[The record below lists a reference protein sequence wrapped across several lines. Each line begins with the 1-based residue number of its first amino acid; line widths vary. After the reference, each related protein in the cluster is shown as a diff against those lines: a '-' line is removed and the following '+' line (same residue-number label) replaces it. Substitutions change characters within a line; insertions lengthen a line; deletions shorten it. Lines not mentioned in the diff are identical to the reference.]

1 MLHTKFQAPEPSG
14 SEEVFFFLDIFI
26 CFYGSNTEPLEW
38 GHFGACD
45 LHLKKLV
52 KDH

>member
-14 SEEVFFFLDIFI
+14 SEEVLDIFM

-38 GHFGACD
+38 DHFGTCD